1 MSTTLGLG
9 SNMFQH
15 AGMDLAND
23 VVRPPMPIR
32 RRPHGVVIPRC
43 AFEPRA
49 SARKRGQQELAFLRN
64 KVPVQVRRVD
74 MSIRCQFI
82 ERRRTCR
89 HSELQQMRLVP
100 HFDWLDKRSCRENAL
115 PHSANSANAMS
126 GNLRTNWVGDSR
138 AKQQFLRRRNLGKG
152 NRFRS
157 EERRVGKEGRARWW
171 TWP

>member
-1 MSTTLGLG
+1 MI
-9 SNMFQH
+9 QH
-15 AGMDLAND
+15 AGMGLAND

-49 SARKRGQQELAFLRN
+49 SARKRGEQELAFLRN

-89 HSELQQMRLVP
+89 HSELQQMRLVA
-100 HFDWLDKRSCRENAL
+100 HFEWLDKRCCRENAL
-115 PHSANSANAMS
+115 PYSPRTADARY
-126 GNLRTNWVGDSR
+126 GNPGTY
-138 AKQQFLRRRNLGKG
+138 
-152 NRFRS
+152 
-157 EERRVGKEGRARWW
+157 GRGE
-171 TWP
+171 P

>member
-64 KVPVQVRRVD
+64 KEPVQVRRVD
-74 MSIRCQFI
+74 MSIRRQFI

-89 HSELQQMRLVP
+89 DRKSTRLNSSHVSTSYAV
-100 HFDWLDKRSCRENAL
+100 FWLIKNRIRRL
-115 PHSANSANAMS
+115 
-126 GNLRTNWVGDSR
+126 
-138 AKQQFLRRRNLGKG
+138 KQRQG
-152 NRFRS
+152 
-157 EERRVGKEGRARWW
+157 
-171 TWP
+171 